1 MYPDRLEFKN
11 DPLKAFD
18 PRCRLASGA
27 VFIFAVLYITDTVLL
42 ACLTVS
48 PALLLSRDI
57 KALLPRLSAVNLFCA
72 MLFVTMPLGG
82 EPLSA
87 ALLYT
92 LRINAAALLSMF
104 FVVSMGIGNL
114 IPALSKLGAPGKLV
128 SLLMLTYRYLFV
140 IHRQVFYSVLSIRL
154 RRPRQSMTMTWHS
167 YAAAF
172 ASVFAGAFFRSQK
185 VKLAARARGF
195 DGVFPLTR
203 TFRWKARD
211 SLASA
216 GAALAAILLLFAN
229 AALSGGM

>member
-1 MYPDRLEFKN
+1 MYLDRLEFKN
-11 DPLKAFD
+11 DLLKTFD

-27 VFIFAVLYITDTVLL
+27 VFIFAVLYITNTILL

-48 PALLLSRDI
+48 LILLLFRDI
-57 KALLPRLSAVNLFCA
+57 KALLPRLSALNLFCA

-92 LRINAAALLSMF
+92 LRVNAAALLSML

-114 IPALSKLGAPGKLV
+114 IPALSKLRVPEKLV

-140 IHRQVFYSVLSIRL
+140 IHRQVFYSVLSMRL
-154 RRPRQSMTMTWHS
+154 RRPRETVTMTWRS

-172 ASVFAGAFFRSQK
+172 ASVLAGAFFRSRK
-185 VKLAARARGF
+185 VTLAARARGF
-195 DGVFPLTR
+195 DGAFPLTR
-203 TFRWKARD
+203 TLKWKTRD
-211 SLASA
+211 SLACA
-216 GAALAAILLLFAN
+216 GAALAAILLLVIN
-229 AALSGGM
+229 AMLAGGM